1 MSKKIFLTVL
11 VLVVLALFVSCNASI
26 KMVDEEGW
34 EIFQC
39 GWALNEN
46 EVLIQSHDGYVLD
59 ERFYTEHIDTIEPII
74 EENEVV
80 IYEGKSVLIENRL
93 GNPIDVKLTY
103 NSVVKWVEINA
114 NESYL
119 IEVACF
125 Q

>member
-1 MSKKIFLTVL
+1 MRKLLSLLFFMTFLVAFT
-11 VLVVLALFVSCNASI
+11 ACDAGI
-26 KMVDEEGW
+26 TAHDEEGW

-39 GWALNEN
+39 GWALSEN